1 LHWIQPSELDQLVY
15 GVEHKG
21 ESKNFADVFPG
32 GRHQSVTV
40 TAQRDQRPQESWLL
54 CPGITHPGS
63 NGQNRSNN
71 RLEDQANVKRSAGA
85 SEELIDR
92 AAEKLLHLRYD
103 GGRKLRVTGK
113 PGMAA
118 ASARPRVHPRGA
130 GFGKHGF
137 GSIFFD
143 SLLRCYLWNDHDR
156 PVL

>member
-1 LHWIQPSELDQLVY
+1 MVH

-54 CPGITHPGS
+54 CPGITQPGS
-63 NGQNRSNN
+63 DGQNCSNN
-71 RLEDQANVKRSAGA
+71 RLEDQANVKRSAGT

-92 AAEKLLHLRYD
+92 AAEKLLHL
-103 GGRKLRVTGK
+103 VTTAGESCAQ
-113 PGMAA
+113 PGNPEWQPPPPAHECILAVLDSASMA
-118 ASARPRVHPRGA
+118 SDL
-130 GFGKHGF
+130 F
-137 GSIFFD
+137 FFD